1 MPKYTTERIEYIYEW
16 VIEWTN
22 CTDCTCPPLSQFTKD
37 TPENRLLIQECGKS
51 CFNVEIID
59 PHFDDLLSSL
69 PQLDAH
75 GEVKHDADGEHDYA
89 DGEHDYGV
97 IALVRREFLGDS
109 EECRDYFYVQPDG
122 TFAHDASIPKR
133 FRVELARPINAWA
146 REMGIAHA
154 CDSEL
159 DIEQFFN
166 QTKFKNNQ

>member
-69 PQLDAH
+69 PQMAAH
-75 GEVKHDADGEHDYA
+75 GEVKHDA

-154 CDSEL
+154 CEL
-159 DIEQFFN
+159 AHVGNIDQFLI
-166 QTKFKNNQ
+166 KLV